1 MIRRMEVNRLEESLE
16 EKKARCARTY
26 AAVDLDAI
34 LSNMQSMHAHVAE
47 GTRMIAVIKTDGYGH
62 GAIPIARMLEPY
74 DFMYGFAVATVE
86 EAELLRES
94 GVKRP
99 ILILGYTF
107 PYCYETLAREE
118 IRPAIFREDSIEVLS
133 KAARSVGKKMK
144 VHVKVDTGMGRIG
157 VRPDEEG
164 LSFVKKV
171 LATPE
176 LILEGIFTH
185 FARADE
191 ADKTAARIQLER
203 FQSFLA
209 MIEQETGYSIPVRH
223 CSNSAGILEL
233 PEANMD
239 VVRAG
244 ITLYGLAPS
253 AEVDMHVIP
262 LRPALS
268 WYSTIA
274 YVKELRPGES
284 VSYGGLFTA
293 EHSMRVATIPVGY
306 GDGYPRSLTN
316 KGYVLIRGKQAPILG
331 RVCMDQMMVDV
342 TAIPGATCGDQ
353 VTLLGTDG
361 AECISA
367 EALGELSGRFNY
379 ELVCDIGKRV
389 PRVYLQGGEVTHVQD
404 MLENV

>member
-16 EKKARCARTY
+16 GKKARGARTY

-118 IRPAIFREDSIEVLS
+118 IRPAIFREDSIEELS

-164 LSFVKKV
+164 LAFVKKV

-203 FQSFLA
+203 FRNFLT
-209 MIEQETGYSIPVRH
+209 MIERETGYTIPVRH

-253 AEVDMHVIP
+253 AEVDMHVVP

-293 EHSMRVATIPVGY
+293 KYSMRVATIPVGY

-316 KGYVLIRGKQAPILG
+316 KGYVLIHGKKAPILG

-342 TAIPGATCGDQ
+342 TAIPETVCGDR

-379 ELVCDIGKRV
+379 EFVCDIGKRV

-404 MLENV
+404 ILENV